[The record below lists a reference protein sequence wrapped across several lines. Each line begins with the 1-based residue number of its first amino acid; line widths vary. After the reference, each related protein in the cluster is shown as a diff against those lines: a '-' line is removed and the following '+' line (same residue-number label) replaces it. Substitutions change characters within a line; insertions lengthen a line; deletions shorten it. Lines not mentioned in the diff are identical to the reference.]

1 MNWRNFN
8 KSGNVEDRRG
18 GGGLARAGGLSLGTI
33 AIAVVGGLIFGVNP
47 LQILGLLGSGGGYT
61 TQGNVDTS
69 SPAMQRDLEFVQS
82 VLGDTERV
90 WGEIFAKG
98 GSQYTPPKLV
108 LFSGAT
114 SSGCGAAQSAMGP
127 FYCPSDQRVYLDTGF
142 YQELQGTSQNDFA
155 KAYVIAHEV
164 GHHVQN
170 LLGISEKADAQAA
183 RAGSQAAANA
193 ISVRVE
199 LQADCF
205 AGIWAKSGAA
215 LSNASQADIA
225 AALETAREIGDDTL
239 QRASRGVVVPDSFT
253 HGTSAQRQRWFAT
266 GFQTGDIAQCNT
278 FAAKTL

>member
-18 GGGLARAGGLSLGTI
+18 GGAVRAGGLGLGGI
-33 AIAVVGGLIFGVNP
+33 VIAVIGGLIFGVNP
-47 LQILGLLGSGGGYT
+47 LQILGLIGGTGGGYT
-61 TQGNVDTS
+61 TQGNVDTN

-90 WGEIFAKG
+90 WSDIFTKG
-98 GSQYTPPKLV
+98 GQRYSPPQLV

-114 SSGCGAAQSAMGP
+114 DSGCGAAQSAMGP
-127 FYCPSDQRVYLDTGF
+127 FYCPSDQKVYLDTSF
-142 YQELQGTSQNDFA
+142 YNELQGTSRNDFA

-183 RAGSQAAANA
+183 RGSKATQNA

-205 AGIWAKSGAA
+205 AGIWGKSGAQ
-215 LSNASQADIA
+215 LSGATQADIR

-239 QRASRGVVVPDSFT
+239 QRASRGVAVPDSFT
-253 HGTSAQRQRWFAT
+253 HGSSEQRQRWFVT
-266 GFQTGDIAQCNT
+266 GFQTGDVSKCNT